1 MEKREV
7 TSGAITNTA
16 SGAISKTSINSLGQ
30 GLPKADFVET
40 PTGLRRLSE
49 VSTGKDFSG
58 FQQGRERGN
67 LRRMVEMEREIRIVK
82 ETLNAVL
89 EKQDQLIMEN
99 EELKRQCDGYQNIIK
114 TNNEVK
120 KVVDELKKENE
131 AMKLRCKVYEA
142 AFKTVKE

>member
-1 MEKREV
+1 
-7 TSGAITNTA
+7 
-16 SGAISKTSINSLGQ
+16 
-30 GLPKADFVET
+30 
-40 PTGLRRLSE
+40 
-49 VSTGKDFSG
+49 
-58 FQQGRERGN
+58 
-67 LRRMVEMEREIRIVK
+67 
-82 ETLNAVL
+82 
-89 EKQDQLIMEN
+89 MEN